1 LIFSGTIITECESG
15 KKQLEEL
22 LHGGVD
28 LQKKFI
34 HQLVLMCEHFGMDG
48 WLINIENKVNT
59 DDVLIL
65 RDFVA
70 MLTDA
75 MHDKMPQSQVIWY
88 DSVISS
94 GELKWQNELNS
105 KNRFGTINCQI
116 DTILNRVHFFGRLF
130 FDVCDGIFLNYV
142 WKEENLERS
151 VINAEA
157 RALDVFVG
165 VDVFGRNCFGG
176 GGFNSNAVNTLENF
190 RNHFKV

>member
-1 LIFSGTIITECESG
+1 LGQCSSPAWSPNFGYHFCISCRTKFSNFIFSGTIITECESG

-48 WLINIENKVNT
+48 WLINIENKVNS

-75 MHDKMPQSQVIWY
+75 MHDKMPHSQVIWY
-88 DSVISS
+88 DSVIST

-105 KNRFGTINCQI
+105 KNRFVT
-116 DTILNRVHFFGRLF
+116 LN
-130 FDVCDGIFLNYV
+130 
-142 WKEENLERS
+142 WS
-151 VINAEA
+151 
-157 RALDVFVG
+157 
-165 VDVFGRNCFGG
+165 
-176 GGFNSNAVNTLENF
+176 
-190 RNHFKV
+190 